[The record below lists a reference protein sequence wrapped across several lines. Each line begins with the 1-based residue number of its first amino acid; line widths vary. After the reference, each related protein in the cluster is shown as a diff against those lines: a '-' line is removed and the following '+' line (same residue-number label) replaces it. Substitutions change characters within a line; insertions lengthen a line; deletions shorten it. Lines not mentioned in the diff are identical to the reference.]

1 MKAQRVALFAK
12 PAPASKAP
20 LKRAL
25 AVLRR
30 AGAVVTLDRESA
42 ALLGR
47 RNGRS
52 RRDAARGAELVI
64 CLGGDGTL
72 ISAARALAGA
82 PTPLLGINVGNLGFL
97 TETRVAEMAPAI
109 SAALAG
115 KLPGERRLLL
125 QVKIER
131 RGKITGRYLCLN
143 DLVITKGALSRII
156 GLKVSVNG
164 EPLTDYRGDGL
175 IISTPTGSTAYNLAV
190 GGPILHPATESVV
203 LAPIAPHSLAHRPL
217 VLPASAVLR
226 IALEKATAEP
236 VTLTADGQSGQPL
249 SDGDTV
255 TVSRQPGGLTLLK
268 SPRRT
273 YFRLLREKLKW
284 GQPPEFRRAGK

>member
-1 MKAQRVALFAK
+1 MKAPRVALFAK
-12 PAPASKAP
+12 PAPASTAP

-25 AVLRR
+25 AVLRS
-30 AGAVVTLDRESA
+30 AGAIVTLDRESA
-42 ALLGR
+42 ALLKRSGGR
-47 RNGRS
+47 A
-52 RRDAARGAELVI
+52 RRDAARGADLVI

-82 PTPLLGINVGNLGFL
+82 PTPLLGINVGSLGFL
-97 TETRVAEMAPAI
+97 TETRLVEMAPAI
-109 SAALAG
+109 KAALAG
-115 KLPGERRLLL
+115 KLPGENRLLL

-156 GLKVSVNG
+156 GLKVSVDA
-164 EPLTDYRGDGL
+164 EPLTEYRGDGL
-175 IISTPTGSTAYNLAV
+175 IVSTPTGSTAYNLAV
-190 GGPILHPATESVV
+190 GGPILHPSSDCVV

-217 VLPASAVLR
+217 VLPAAALVR
-226 IALEKATAEP
+226 IELEPCSEP
-236 VTLTADGQSGQPL
+236 VVLTADGQSGRSL
-249 SDGDTV
+249 AVGDIV
-255 TVSRQPGGLTLLK
+255 TIGRQPGGLTLLK

-284 GQPPEFRRAGK
+284 GQPPELRRAGR